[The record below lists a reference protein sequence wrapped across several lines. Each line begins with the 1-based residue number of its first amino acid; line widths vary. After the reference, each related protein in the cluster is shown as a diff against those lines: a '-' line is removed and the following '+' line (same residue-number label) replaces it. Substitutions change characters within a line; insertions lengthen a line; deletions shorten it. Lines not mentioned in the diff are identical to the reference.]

1 VPETVLFV
9 SWPQVTA
16 IFRPWVK
23 AGCEEAF
30 ERWVFRVSAFAKEN
44 YEGHIGTDILHPAEG
59 SQRWGSFWFNCSAFT
74 KRDVSWM
81 LRLCRYVLIM
91 KFDTL
96 DHLNA
101 WMNSDD
107 RRKLLAEGQKLVAVD
122 NEPPSEIRQGSIVPI
137 ESQVSVKGGESAPS
151 GPPAMWKVLLLVLI
165 AVCKLAR
172 LVFDCPVTRS

>member
-1 VPETVLFV
+1 
-9 SWPQVTA
+9 
-16 IFRPWVK
+16 
-23 AGCEEAF
+23 
-30 ERWVFRVSAFAKEN
+30 
-44 YEGHIGTDILHPAEG
+44 
-59 SQRWGSFWFNCSAFT
+59 
-74 KRDVSWM
+74 M